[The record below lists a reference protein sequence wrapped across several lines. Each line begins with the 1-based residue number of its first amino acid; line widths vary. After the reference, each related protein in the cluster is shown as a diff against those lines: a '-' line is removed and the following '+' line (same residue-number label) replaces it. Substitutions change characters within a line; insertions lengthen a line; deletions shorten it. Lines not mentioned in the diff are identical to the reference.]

1 MLTDSSNRD
10 SVAESSLPVPPPP
23 GDIGQ
28 PSELSLVLD
37 SAERALQRLISGTI
51 PQGELASP
59 IETIF
64 SSERATD
71 IVGCLG
77 EGDAQTFIDVVY
89 EVGYHSFILGERVN
103 WFDCRLF
110 LRFDR
115 RWRPSILHER
125 SEGNA

>member
-1 MLTDSSNRD
+1 MLTGPSNRD

-28 PSELSLVLD
+28 PSELPPVLD
-37 SAERALQRLISGTI
+37 SGERALQCLINGTI

-71 IVGCLG
+71 IVGRLS

-89 EVGYHSFILGERVN
+89 EVSYHSFILG
-103 WFDCRLF
+103 
-110 LRFDR
+110 
-115 RWRPSILHER
+115 
-125 SEGNA
+125 G